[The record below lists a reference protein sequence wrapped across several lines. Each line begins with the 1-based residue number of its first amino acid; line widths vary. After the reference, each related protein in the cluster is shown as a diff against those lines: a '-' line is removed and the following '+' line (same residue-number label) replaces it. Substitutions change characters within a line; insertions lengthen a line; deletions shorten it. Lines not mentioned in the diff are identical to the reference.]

1 MNKNSILNLVT
12 GIMVI
17 VLNVGFV
24 SCSKDESN
32 SKSDNDGSNYDIV
45 GTWIGYACRNGNTK
59 DLDWNNK
66 LTLVFKA
73 DGTGKYLEVPP
84 TSHHEN
90 VECNFLYEME
100 DTKRGKAYISAM
112 KTNIYFEL
120 IGKNMNIY
128 YGAGFGSNID
138 YYLTKQ

>member
-1 MNKNSILNLVT
+1 MAIPKILIGIINLHLFSRL
-12 GIMVI
+12 MV
-17 VLNVGFV
+17 
-24 SCSKDESN
+24 
-32 SKSDNDGSNYDIV
+32 
-45 GTWIGYACRNGNTK
+45 
-59 DLDWNNK
+59 
-66 LTLVFKA
+66 LV
-73 DGTGKYLEVPP
+73 KYLEVPP